1 MGKEIKHIR
10 TMAVDVESLQVRE
23 ASAEGQE
30 SRTLVGYALKFGTRS
45 VNLTPWSCYRDVY
58 EILEP
63 GCISEDMLK
72 RQDVV
77 FTAFHNREKV
87 LGRCVNGKGTLKM
100 ELDDKGLKIEC
111 EMPNTELGNEM
122 LELVK
127 RGDLTG
133 MSFAYSTDE
142 DDSENAVSYERLAD
156 VDGREQWLRHV
167 KRIDN
172 IYDVTVAASPAYT
185 DTEIANREVN
195 EELFGKLGKKERED
209 KNGEDEEKRV
219 KEQQDRE
226 AVAVMQMKAA
236 YYNNIDDDY

>member
-1 MGKEIKHIR
+1 MGKEIKHIT
-10 TMAVDVESLQVRE
+10 TMAVDVESLRVRE
-23 ASAEGQE
+23 AGAEGEE

-87 LGRCVNGKGTLKM
+87 LGRCVNGKGTLKL
-100 ELDDKGLKIEC
+100 ELDGKGLKIEC

-142 DDSENAVSYERLAD
+142 DDSENAVSYERMAD
-156 VDGREQWLRHV
+156 IDGREQWLRHV
-167 KRIDN
+167 KRIDH

-195 EELFGKLGKKERED
+195 EELFAKLSKK
-209 KNGEDEEKRV
+209 GEDEEKRV

>member
-10 TMAVDVESLQVRE
+10 TMAVDVEPLQVRE
-23 ASAEGQE
+23 AGAEGQE

-45 VNLTPWSCYRDVY
+45 VNLTPWSCCRDVY

-63 GCISEDMLK
+63 GCISEEMLN

-77 FTAFHNREKV
+77 FTAYHNPEKI

-100 ELDDKGLKIEC
+100 ELDGKGLKIEC

-156 VDGREQWLRHV
+156 ADGREQWIRHV

-172 IYDVTVAASPAYT
+172 VYDVTVARRPAYT
-185 DTEIANREVN
+185 DTDIASREVN
-195 EELFGKLGKKERED
+195 EELFAKLGKQKRED
-209 KNGEDEEKRV
+209 KKGEDEEKRV
-219 KEQQDRE
+219 NEQQDRE
-226 AVAVMQMKAA
+226 AVIVMRQKTA
-236 YYNNIDDDY
+236 YYKTMEY